1 MEPFCVLTKTAQTQN
16 VILVSWLGQ
25 EVFDVEDNL
34 EESGRLKVFNIQSG
48 FYQNQFQPGPIIHV
62 FQTWHRAE
70 PGTGQGRGH

>member
-1 MEPFCVLTKTAQTQN
+1 MLSCV
-16 VILVSWLGQ
+16 LGQ

-62 FQTWHRAE
+62 FQTWHGAE
-70 PGTGQGRGH
+70 PGTDQARGH